1 MKSNLKLN
9 DIQAVV
15 SDMDGVLWH
24 GPVPMPGLAD
34 FFEFLNSRSIPIV
47 LASNNST
54 TSPAQYRQKLA
65 GWGISLPV
73 EHILTCTL
81 TTVAYLKRKIKQG
94 AAVYVVG
101 EENLRTFIQA
111 AGFNVCR
118 NAAQP
123 AEAVVVGGDRTLTY
137 DKLKSASLLIR
148 QGAQFI
154 GTNPDVVYP
163 TEEGLVPEAGTI
175 LAAIQA
181 ATGVRPVIMG
191 KPEPALFEMAVDIVG
206 SPRKQTVMLGD
217 RLDTDILGAQRVGLK
232 TILLTTG
239 VDDEAAISQKG
250 IVPDAHFSGLEQL
263 VSVWQKGEAVDV

>member
-1 MKSNLKLN
+1 MKSNLNLK

-24 GPVPMPGLAD
+24 GPIPMPGLAN
-34 FFEFLNSRSIPIV
+34 FFEFLNSRAIPIV

-65 GWGISLPV
+65 DWGITLPL
-73 EHILTCTL
+73 EHVLTCTL
-81 TTVAYLKRKIKQG
+81 TTVAYLKRKIRQD

-101 EENLRTFIQA
+101 EENLCKSIQA
-111 AGFNVCR
+111 AGFRLCR
-118 NAAQP
+118 DTVQP
-123 AEAVVVGGDRTLTY
+123 ADAVVVGGDRTLTY
-137 DKLKSASLLIR
+137 DKLKSAGLLIR
-148 QGAQFI
+148 GGAQFV

-175 LAAIQA
+175 LAALQA

-191 KPEPALFEMAVDIVG
+191 KPEPALFDMAVEIMG
-206 SPRKQTVMLGD
+206 SRRQQTVMLGD
-217 RLDTDILGAQRVGLK
+217 RLDTDILGAKRARLK

-250 IVPDAHFSGLEQL
+250 IVPDAVFNGLEQL
-263 VSVWQKGEAVDV
+263 VHVWQKGEAADV